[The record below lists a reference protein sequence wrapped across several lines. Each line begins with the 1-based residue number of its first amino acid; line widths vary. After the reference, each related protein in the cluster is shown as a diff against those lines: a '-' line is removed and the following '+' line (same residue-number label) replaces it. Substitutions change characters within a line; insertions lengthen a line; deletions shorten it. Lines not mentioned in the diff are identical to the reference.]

1 MKMRIN
7 LILKLVL
14 VVVTFLA
21 PQIAK
26 SQYGYTASG
35 GDPCNGYEIN
45 LYYPKINT
53 FNNADFFGLID
64 TDGNQKFIEWWTV
77 GGGHWRIRVW
87 DTSANFFYVLY
98 ENYTGTSAAPPLTG
112 WVPTTLCAGLTPP
125 TLTFVLPIDLVSF
138 EVENKDGYNKLHWET
153 AWEENNEGF
162 EIEYATDGANW
173 KMIDFKPGM
182 GTYSGST
189 HYSYEHKD
197 YGAGDCF
204 YRLKQIDYDGRYEYS
219 DVKQV
224 FVNRENEDI
233 TVYPNPSN
241 GERIWIDGL
250 KEKVGYQ
257 ITSIEGSVVKSGL
270 YQYQGIDVN
279 ELKSGVYY
287 IRIDDDQDCHKVV
300 IVR

>member
-1 MKMRIN
+1 MRIN

-87 DTSANFFYVLY
+87 DTSANFIYVLY

-224 FVNRENEDI
+224 FVNRDI
-233 TVYPNPSN
+233 GAISVYPNPTST
-241 GERIWIDGL
+241 GVIWMSGL
-250 KEKVGYQ
+250 KENSGFTINDSSGRQLLSDVYSSSGIQ
-257 ITSIEGSVVKSGL
+257 VDGLSAGL
-270 YQYQGIDVN
+270 YFIKINREDTV
-279 ELKSGVYY
+279 LKL
-287 IRIDDDQDCHKVV
+287 IITE
-300 IVR
+300 

>member
-1 MKMRIN
+1 MRIN

-87 DTSANFFYVLY
+87 DTSVNLMYVLY

-173 KMIDFKPGM
+173 KMIDFIPGM

-233 TVYPNPSN
+233 AVYPNPSN

-250 KEKVGYQ
+250 KE
-257 ITSIEGSVVKSGL
+257 
-270 YQYQGIDVN
+270 N
-279 ELKSGVYY
+279 VYY
-287 IRIDDDQDCHKVV
+287 EVLSLLGETIDKGNYTHDGISLDALDEKLVIISVPSINFYQKV
-300 IVR
+300 ITIP